1 MVHKKTIIAATIA
14 EIRGNKTDKEF
25 AEALGEFTQ
34 GELHPS
40 PTTIQKYRTGQR
52 QPSYADFSR
61 ILDYGRK
68 NDLISPI
75 TGQRLADFFHLTELR
90 GDFVKLQQ
98 ELFVLQ
104 AQLAESQEQVVSSE
118 DKYLEDSLPKN
129 NISGNSATLG
139 KDNPS
144 AHAPASKSKLG
155 KQLGDVLNIPIL
167 VEIPFTY
174 PHKIDE
180 NCEGFV
186 TMPRSMLSG
195 SDYFFLKIFG
205 DAMNN
210 AGINDGDLV
219 LVRRTESAEDGQTV
233 IARLNGVELC
243 KKYFRTGVGII
254 LLPADHNFEPV
265 QSGNFQLIGVV
276 EKVTRNL

>member
-1 MVHKKTIIAATIA
+1 MVHKKTIIAAAIA
-14 EIRGNKTDKEF
+14 EIRGRMTDKEF
-25 AEALGEFTQ
+25 AEALGEFTH

-52 QPSYADFSR
+52 QPNYEDFSR

-75 TGQRLADFFHLTELR
+75 TGQRLADFFHLTDLR
-90 GDFVKLQQ
+90 ADFVKLQQ
-98 ELFVLQ
+98 ELFMLQ
-104 AQLAESQEQVVSSE
+104 AQLAEVQEQALSSE
-118 DKYLEDSLPKN
+118 NHNEEP
-129 NISGNSATLG
+129 IT
-139 KDNPS
+139 
-144 AHAPASKSKLG
+144 HAPAQKSKLS
-155 KQLGDVLNIPIL
+155 KPLGDVINIPIL
-167 VEIPFTY
+167 AQIPFTY
-174 PHKIDE
+174 PRKIDE
-180 NCEGFV
+180 NCEGYV

-205 DAMNN
+205 DAMMN
-210 AGINDGDLV
+210 AGIHDGDLV

-243 KKYFRTGVGII
+243 KRYFRTGVGII
-254 LLPADHNFEPV
+254 LLPADHDFEPI
-265 QSGNFQLIGVV
+265 QSINFQLIGVV